1 MTADRTTGGAVGR
14 PVRIMAWA
22 IVVSHAIGAAANAA
36 SLLAGDP
43 RYAPGLWLTFMGLK
57 LAGLA
62 AGVLLLRGHKA
73 GAWLFPASLLAGAGV
88 ALAFTGPYPPVLWA
102 GAAAVLLAVLGGF
115 VWVLRGGAL
124 EGGGSR
130 RL

>member
-88 ALAFTGPYPPVLWA
+88 ALAYTGPYPLVLWV
-102 GAAAVLLAVLGGF
+102 GAAMVLLAALGGF
-115 VWVLRGGAL
+115 VRVLRGAIL
-124 EGGGSR
+124 
-130 RL
+130 